1 MKIGLTGSSGVL
13 ASSLLKILNKN
24 NLKYFK
30 GRIENT
36 KDVYNWINANS
47 FEYIIHLAALVPTNL
62 VNKDR
67 NKALHV
73 NFKGT
78 KNIVDAINKNSK
90 KKIWFFYSSTSHV
103 YEFNSKII
111 KETNHTKPISYYGK
125 TKLLGERYLLEN
137 TKKITPCIGR
147 IFSYTS
153 KKQKNSFII
162 PSIFKKLKHKNKK
175 LYINNMNHERDFLPI
190 EDICKAIK
198 ILLKKKS
205 NGIFNICSGKRLN
218 LQDIFL
224 KLNDKRY
231 QKEVIINQNKNKTIL
246 YGSNKKLLKL
256 GWKQKNINYVNYLLN
271 NY

>member
-1 MKIGLTGSSGVL
+1 
-13 ASSLLKILNKN
+13 
-24 NLKYFK
+24 
-30 GRIENT
+30 
-36 KDVYNWINANS
+36 
-47 FEYIIHLAALVPTNL
+47 
-62 VNKDR
+62 
-67 NKALHV
+67 
-73 NFKGT
+73 
-78 KNIVDAINKNSK
+78 
-90 KKIWFFYSSTSHV
+90 
-103 YEFNSKII
+103 
-111 KETNHTKPISYYGK
+111 
-125 TKLLGERYLLEN
+125 
-137 TKKITPCIGR
+137 
-147 IFSYTS
+147 
-153 KKQKNSFII
+153 
-162 PSIFKKLKHKNKK
+162 
-175 LYINNMNHERDFLPI
+175 MNHERDFLPI